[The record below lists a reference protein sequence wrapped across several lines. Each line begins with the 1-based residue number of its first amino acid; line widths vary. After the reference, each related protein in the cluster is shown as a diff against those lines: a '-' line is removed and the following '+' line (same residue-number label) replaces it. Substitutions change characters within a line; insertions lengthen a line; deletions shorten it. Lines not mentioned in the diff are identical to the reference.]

1 MNEKK
6 NVQKKRFYSATSWTD
21 DLWFMINE
29 NHSKNKWKVPPGLLF
44 IIFHLYNVK
53 LFAEKIEKCHENRFS
68 RNRNPKLYCQH
79 LRMKFAIKDEG
90 LSCSRKLFMSSIYTL
105 IRRSEAFFIYGGK
118 LSRKIYT
125 FHKKIKERRSFTF
138 SKFWNGRKIRPK
150 IQRFLFCFYY
160 CKWRGLREALF
171 R

>member
-1 MNEKK
+1 
-6 NVQKKRFYSATSWTD
+6 
-21 DLWFMINE
+21 MINE

-125 FHKKIKERRSFTF
+125 FHKKIKERRRFTF
-138 SKFWNGRKIRPK
+138 SKILKRKK
-150 IQRFLFCFYY
+150 NQAKNSKVSFL
-160 CKWRGLREALF
+160 LLLL
-171 R
+171 